1 MNDAI
6 KNAIQHYIEKNNT
19 LTEDTKKTFYKEL
32 VEEGSQVVS
41 LREDLNNALNEV
53 KNQIIR
59 TNIILLFEQIFK
71 DNKEKSIEILD
82 NTYDV
87 KIFYDLSDSLN
98 KLLICFSQYKNNY
111 HFNSSELKQLK
122 NTFALDDDK
131 LFELINEINLDNT

>member
-71 DNKEKSIEILD
+71 DNKEKSIEILH

-98 KLLICFSQYKNNY
+98 KLFICFSQYKNHY

>member
-1 MNDAI
+1 MILSVWCLYNEI
-6 KNAIQHYIEKNNT
+6 
-19 LTEDTKKTFYKEL
+19 
-32 VEEGSQVVS
+32 
-41 LREDLNNALNEV
+41 NNALNEV

-71 DNKEKSIEILD
+71 DNKEKSIEILE

-131 LFELINEINLDNT
+131 LFELINEINLDNK